1 MISENKKRISVTIDR
16 EYLETFRARAALE
29 GVTLS
34 DFMTIAVLVY
44 IKLIP
49 DAQIKEALK
58 NESEGL

>member
-29 GVTLS
+29 DVTLS
-34 DFMTIAVLVY
+34 DFLTIAALVY

-58 NESEGL
+58 NEG